1 MYLFILS
8 IIISIIIGIIFLCIE
23 CYHRTDLRLLDKIE
37 HFFFSFICGITITN
51 IVFTLGSLMYIGIK
65 GIEKNPIINNTFPIV
80 AFEASTETQGV
91 FIFGSGTIG
100 AEQSFYYI
108 EETSKGKQIKTI
120 LNDDTVFIKE
130 DNNVSPNIST
140 LQSYTVLP
148 EKYKKWCYIH
158 GFYGNQYTVITIP
171 ENSIKYE
178 YNLDL
183 QKLK

>member
-8 IIISIIIGIIFLCIE
+8 IVISVIVAIVVCCTSLYGK
-23 CYHRTDLRLLDKIE
+23 RTQN
-37 HFFFSFICGITITN
+37 FFFGFSITFILTN
-51 IVFTLGSLMYIGIK
+51 FVFFIWSLFLIEST
-65 GIEKNPIINNTFPIV
+65 GIEQEPLTKNTTSIV

-91 FIFGSGTIG
+91 FIFGSGNIG

-140 LQSYTVLP
+140 LQSYTVRP